1 MQQQENDTIR
11 VIKSA
16 QTMQY
21 ALVLNGLLV
30 GVAAGGVAVVYRLM
44 LGWAEDAMRAVFAAA
59 HGNILLAAAWFVVLA
74 GMALLT
80 GWMVK
85 AEPMISGSGIP
96 QVGGEIR
103 GYLSQS
109 WPRVILGKLV
119 SGTVCI
125 LGGLSL
131 GREGPSVQLGA
142 MAGKGLSRLLH
153 RVRTEEKYLITC
165 GAGARLWAAIYW
177 PPAGKVFF
185 LGEGS

>member
-85 AEPMISGSGIP
+85 AEPDDFQAAVS
-96 QVGGEIR
+96 
-103 GYLSQS
+103 
-109 WPRVILGKLV
+109 PR
-119 SGTVCI
+119 S
-125 LGGLSL
+125 
-131 GREGPSVQLGA
+131 
-142 MAGKGLSRLLH
+142 
-153 RVRTEEKYLITC
+153 EEKY
-165 GAGARLWAAIYW
+165 AAICHRVGRALFLVSLS
-177 PPAGKVFF
+177 AGLCVFLAGCRLDGKDRPSSLARWQARDYPVCF
-185 LGEGS
+185 TACARRKNI